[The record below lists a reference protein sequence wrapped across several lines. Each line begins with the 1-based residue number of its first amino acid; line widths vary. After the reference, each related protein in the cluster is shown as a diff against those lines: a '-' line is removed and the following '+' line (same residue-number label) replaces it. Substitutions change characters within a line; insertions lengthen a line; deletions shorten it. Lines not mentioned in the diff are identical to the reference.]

1 MDDQTFKQI
10 PHFSPAL
17 FNRLPVASGDAFVPV
32 TAPGFHSRVQVSIC
46 FLSRSLYA
54 SSRPVSASPPPLALP
69 CRQPNPQNASPEC
82 RGGETLDSQIIESN
96 NGGQFLSVARR
107 SVGRPPSPSAFVIL
121 RNPNLLPAKPPTLI
135 VNGGPRTTST
145 ESRIRI
151 LERYLRVTSPSI
163 PNNRLPSLFSERFRL
178 RMALT

>member
-1 MDDQTFKQI
+1 MI
-10 PHFSPAL
+10 
-17 FNRLPVASGDAFVPV
+17 RL
-32 TAPGFHSRVQVSIC
+32 
-46 FLSRSLYA
+46 LSRFLT
-54 SSRPVSASPPPLALP
+54 SRLHYSIVSPSPPAMLSFPSQPRDSILACRCQFVFSLAPFTRLLARFQPLPSPLALP

-121 RNPNLLPAKPPTLI
+121 RNPNLLPAEPPTLI